1 MQTTVIALK
10 TFILL
15 EFSATS
21 DVFTVKLQELFGQKV
36 LPHVWMFTGRRFYMS
51 SRRRGGSR
59 LGPGIIADS
68 KWHDLI
74 WQWVLDSVD
83 IDDHYMIVQ
92 ETLVWKVEALL
103 TYHPGVRREVRLLR
117 RQAIHIVFDQQCQ

>member
-1 MQTTVIALK
+1 MHTAAMALK

-15 EFSATS
+15 EFSAMS
-21 DVFTVKLQELFGQKV
+21 DVFTLKLQEFFGHKF
-36 LPHVWMFTGRRFYMS
+36 LPHAWMFTGRRFYMP
-51 SRRRGGSR
+51 RRGGSR
-59 LGPGIIADS
+59 LGSGIIANS
-68 KWHDLI
+68 QWHDLI

-103 TYHPGVRREVRLLR
+103 TYHPGVRREVRLLS

>member
-36 LPHVWMFTGRRFYMS
+36 LPHVWMFTGRRLYMP
-51 SRRRGGSR
+51 RRGGSR
-59 LGPGIIADS
+59 LGSGIIADS

-74 WQWVLDSVD
+74 WQRVQDSVD
-83 IDDHYMIVQ
+83 IDDHYMIV
-92 ETLVWKVEALL
+92 EESLVWKVERLL
-103 TYHPGVRREVRLLR
+103 TYHPEVRRAVRLLS
-117 RQAIHIVFDQQCQ
+117 RQAIHVVFDRPCQ